1 LRWWHVRVRVAHEAA
16 DALSAVLESYPDVQ
30 GVQMEGISPAEVR
43 PPRFGEW
50 FDEQL
55 TPTPDVE
62 VSVYVPEAHDRG
74 EIERRVRDAV
84 GRVREAG
91 LDPGPRASEVRVE
104 LVDESAWKDAWR
116 EQYHPIPVGNSLV
129 IAPVWAE
136 PSDLEPYRDRRVIA
150 IEPGMAFGTGHH
162 QTTQMC
168 AEILAEVVRPGMRV
182 VDVGTG
188 TGVLAIAAAL
198 VGAERV
204 VAIDLDPV
212 AVSAATDN
220 VRTNGL
226 EDRVDVRQGDLLAAL
241 RPDET
246 FDLAVANILRDVVIA
261 LVPQVRPRLVPGGW
275 LLTSGYIESQREQ
288 VEQALADHGFSVVRR
303 AHQDDWVSVL
313 AVKI

>member
-1 LRWWHVRVRVAHEAA
+1 MRWWHVRVRVTHEAA
-16 DALSAVLESYPDVQ
+16 DALSAVLQSYPDVQ
-30 GVQMEGISPAEVR
+30 GVQMEGVSPGEVR

-62 VSVYVPEAHDRG
+62 VSVYVPETHDRG
-74 EIERRVRDAV
+74 EIEQRVRDAV
-84 GRVREAG
+84 RRVREAG
-91 LDPGPRASEVRVE
+91 LDPGPQASDVRVE
-104 LVDESAWKDAWR
+104 RVDESEWKDAWR
-116 EQYHPIPVGNSLV
+116 EQYHPIPIGRSLV
-129 IAPVWAE
+129 IAPVWAD
-136 PSDLEPYRDRRVIA
+136 PADLEPYRGRRVIA

-168 AEILAEVVRPGMRV
+168 AEILADVVRPGMRV

-198 VGAERV
+198 AGAERV

-212 AVSAATDN
+212 AVSAAIDN
-220 VRTNGL
+220 VQKNGL
-226 EDRVDVRQGDLLAAL
+226 ADRIDVRQGDLLNAL

-246 FDLAVANILRDVVIA
+246 FHLAVANILRDVVIA
-261 LVPQVRPRLVPGGW
+261 LVPQVRPRLVDGGM

-288 VEQALADHGFSVVRR
+288 VEQALRHHGFSVVRR
-303 AHQDDWVSVL
+303 SHQDDWVSVL
-313 AVKI
+313 AVKR

>member
-1 LRWWHVRVRVAHEAA
+1 MRVRVAHEAA

-74 EIERRVRDAV
+74 EVERRVCDAV
-84 GRVREAG
+84 RRVREAG
-91 LDPGPRASEVRVE
+91 LDPGPRASEVHVE
-104 LVDESAWKDAWR
+104 LVDESDWKDAWK
-116 EQYHPIPVGNSLV
+116 EEYHPIPVGNSLV

-136 PSDLEPYRDRRVIA
+136 SADLEPYRDRRVIA

-198 VGAERV
+198 VGADRV

-212 AVSAATDN
+212 AVSAARDN
-220 VRTNGL
+220 ARKNRV
-226 EDRVDVRQGDLLAAL
+226 EDRVDVREGDLLAAL
-241 RPDET
+241 RPDEM

-261 LVPQVRPRLVPGGW
+261 LLPQVRPRLVSGGL

-303 AHQDDWVSVL
+303 AHKDDWVSVL
-313 AVKI
+313 AVKR

>member
-1 LRWWHVRVRVAHEAA
+1 MRWWHVRVRVAHEAA
-16 DALSAVLESYPDVQ
+16 DALSAVLEGYPDVQ

-62 VSVYVPEAHDRG
+62 VSVYFPETHDRG
-74 EIERRVRDAV
+74 EIEQRMRNAVSRVRL
-84 GRVREAG
+84 AG
-91 LDPGPRASEVRVE
+91 LDPGPQASDVRVE
-104 LVDESAWKDAWR
+104 LVDESSWKDAWK
-116 EQYHPIPVGNSLV
+116 EQYHPIPVGDSLV
-129 IAPVWAE
+129 IVPIWAE
-136 PSDLEPYRDRRVIA
+136 PEELERYRDRRVIA

-168 AEILAEVVRPGMRV
+168 AELLTEVVRPGMRV

-212 AVSAATDN
+212 AVSAATEN
-220 VRTNGL
+220 VRQNGL
-226 EDRVDVRQGDLLAAL
+226 EARVDVRQGDLLAAL

-261 LVPQVRPRLVPGGW
+261 LVPQVRARLAPGGW
-275 LLTSGYIESQREQ
+275 FLTSGYIESQREQ
-288 VEQALADHGFSVVRR
+288 VEQALRAHEFSIVRR
-303 AHQDDWVSVL
+303 AQKDDWVSLL
-313 AVKI
+313 AVRR